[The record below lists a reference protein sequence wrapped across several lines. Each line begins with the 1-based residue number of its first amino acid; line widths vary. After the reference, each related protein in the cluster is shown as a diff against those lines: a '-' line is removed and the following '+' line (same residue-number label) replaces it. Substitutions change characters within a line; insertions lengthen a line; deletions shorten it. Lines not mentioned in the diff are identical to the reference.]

1 MEGSVFE
8 YLGIEIH
15 KTSEGGYQFLQKGL
29 TIKILDATKMMDCN
43 AKSAPTKQDAPLGS
57 NPNRKLAKREWNY
70 ASVIGMM
77 LYLAENS
84 RPECARFTHNTKAS
98 HEEAVLRICRYL
110 KRTINDGMIFKP
122 CKDSTVDCYVDAE
135 I

>member
-1 MEGSVFE
+1 MSE

-43 AKSAPTKQDAPLGS
+43 AKSTPITPDAPLGS
-57 NPNRKLAKREWNY
+57 DLNGKLAKREWNY

-77 LYLAENS
+77 LYITANS
-84 RPECARFTHNTKAS
+84 KPDISFAVHQCAKFTHNAKAS
-98 HEEAVLRICRYL
+98 HEDAVLRNCRYL
-110 KRTINDGMIFKP
+110 KGTINDGMIFKP
-122 CKDSTVDCYVDAE
+122 CKDSTVGW
-135 I
+135 IH